1 MTIQMMQVG
10 VCFCENLERAGG
22 RRQARFA
29 TNPTVKEKRSFR
41 EGEGGARNIRPLLRT
56 RRLLDEIVVVVA
68 AASEFFMLRQ

>member
-29 TNPTVKEKRSFR
+29 TNPTVKENVLFR
-41 EGEGGARNIRPLLRT
+41 EGGARNIRPLLRT